1 MTGASDVGCT
11 LPDTHSEGK
20 AEMPGI
26 QSRGRRGSTVVP
38 NWRWED
44 TTLDPYELRIA
55 GWLASHADS
64 WCEEHVTRN
73 EIAQRLGMSAGKV
86 SKAMER
92 LVDVGIV
99 APSSTPGK
107 TRSRIDR
114 WVVIFDFDAW
124 EKWSPG
130 DHSNGHEVTVKRS
143 RGDQHYRTTE
153 KDHSD
158 GAARKR
164 PRNELWDALEAEMGA
179 AETRTAQSLRGKAV
193 RDLKEVGATPDEIHA
208 RCKAYRNKYRGL
220 DLTETALLK
229 HWSRLKVSHDNDG
242 WYDPDT
248 GAWMAPETKT
258 VWR

>member
-1 MTGASDVGCT
+1 MS
-11 LPDTHSEGK
+11 
-20 AEMPGI
+20 GI

-44 TTLDPYELRIA
+44 TSLDPYELRIA

-64 WCEEHVTRN
+64 WCAEHVTRN
-73 EIAQRLGMSAGKV
+73 EIAQRLGISAGKV

-92 LVDVGIV
+92 LVDAKIV
-99 APSSTPGK
+99 ALSTTPGR
-107 TRSRIDR
+107 TRSGIDR
-114 WVVIFDFDAW
+114 WVIIFDFDVW
-124 EKWSPG
+124 EKRSPD
-130 DHSNGHEVTVKRS
+130 DHSNGHEVTVEWS

-153 KDHSD
+153 EDQSD

-164 PRNELWDALEAEMGA
+164 PRNELWDALEAEMGP

-193 RDLKEVGATPDEIHA
+193 RDLKEVGATPDEIHR
-208 RCKAYRNKYRGL
+208 RCAVYRRKYRDL

-229 HWSRLKVSHDNDG
+229 HWSRLNGSKRNGDY
-242 WYDPDT
+242 YDPDT
-248 GAWMAPETKT
+248 GAWMSGETRP

>member
-1 MTGASDVGCT
+1 MS
-11 LPDTHSEGK
+11 
-20 AEMPGI
+20 GI

-44 TTLDPYELRIA
+44 TSLDPYELRIA

-64 WCEEHVTRN
+64 WCAEHVTRN
-73 EIAQRLGMSAGKV
+73 EIAQRLGISAGKV
-86 SKAMER
+86 SKSMER
-92 LVDVGIV
+92 LVEVGIV
-99 APSSTPGK
+99 ALSSAPNQKGGAG
-107 TRSRIDR
+107 IDR

-124 EKWSPG
+124 ENRSRG
-130 DHSNGHEVTVKRS
+130 DRITGHEVTMNRS

-153 KDHSD
+153 EDQSD

-164 PRNELWDALEAEMGA
+164 PRNELWDALEAEMGP

-193 RDLKEVGATPDEIHA
+193 RDLKEVGATPADVHA
-208 RCKAYRNKYRGL
+208 RCAAYRRKYRDL

-229 HWSRLKVSHDNDG
+229 HWSRLNTPKRNGDY
-242 WYDPDT
+242 YDPDT
-248 GAWMAPETKT
+248 GAWMAAETRT